1 MVMNQDEA
9 DLSWVPLSRTLS
21 PSLWPTLK
29 SPKATKSAS
38 TACVLSGS
46 PHQREPIVV
55 AVVCDHGKKNRR
67 LTGYHPTFW
76 QGFSLQEIRLQTDNR
91 LRPG

>member
-1 MVMNQDEA
+1 MNA
-9 DLSWVPLSRTLS
+9 IAITLAHS
-21 PSLWPTLK
+21 KQPQRE
-29 SPKATKSAS
+29 ATKSTS
-38 TACVLSGS
+38 TSCVPSRS

-67 LTGYHPTFW
+67 LTRYHPTFW
-76 QGFSLQEIRLQTDNR
+76 QRFPLQEIRLQTDNR